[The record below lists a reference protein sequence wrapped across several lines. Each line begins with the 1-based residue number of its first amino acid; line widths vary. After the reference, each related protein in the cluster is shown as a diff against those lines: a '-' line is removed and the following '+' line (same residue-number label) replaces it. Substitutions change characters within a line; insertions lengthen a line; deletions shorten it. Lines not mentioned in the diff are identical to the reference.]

1 MTNGWTLRN
10 RYAGQTE
17 TVDHLDLT
25 WGQRSGSAGPT
36 SVTLTF
42 RTSFDLKAL
51 HRTHRPSSA
60 VAVLSRNGVPMLADF
75 WRRVRWQP
83 VDGGAI
89 VEMTLAPSEA
99 TDRGVFP
106 PVSDYRPDLS
116 YQLPTGNLV
125 EDTDKYL
132 ELYGRA
138 YRGPNQ
144 PTYLVEETKAVRRLF
159 PNLAQEAEGAPW
171 PWVYGAPGT
180 AGLSGS
186 PAYMIDAAAVH
197 NKFMIAGH
205 RVACSTVSIRGPKN
219 GGTGEYATESGVPVL
234 HGVTADGTTYA
245 YVEDSGWTD
254 VDGTQLA
261 SKYYTCWTDGEA
273 QPGGAGDLLV
283 LIAGLATV
291 PVDLT
296 ELARLA
302 PLLNSYKLAGYCDNA
317 QTPTDFMRNVLLPIL
332 PVDLVASSTGLRPM
346 LAAWSELTTRTAGH
360 LLIDGASIVSDSVV
374 EYDESEDDVSAVTL
388 EYGFHP
394 GGSGTAYIATASGAN
409 TAIGRLATTPGVETL
424 TTYSVWD
431 HATAQRIAL
440 DQLRARAWRATKI
453 RCTVAD
459 LDDHD
464 AGGARPLELGT
475 RVRFTSARLGYD
487 AASGYVGEVERN
499 ADALTVAL
507 YLDDDQLTPR

>member
-1 MTNGWTLRN
+1 MTNGWALRN
-10 RYAGQTE
+10 HYAGQTE
-17 TVDHLDLT
+17 TVDQIDVT

-42 RTSFDLKAL
+42 RTTFDLKTL
-51 HRTHRPSSA
+51 HRTYRPSGA
-60 VAVLSRNGVPMLADF
+60 FGMLLRNGVPELADF

-116 YQLPTGNLV
+116 YQLPTGNLI
-125 EDTDKYL
+125 EDTDKYM

-180 AGLSGS
+180 SDLSGS
-186 PAYMIDAAAVH
+186 PAYMIDAGGPH
-197 NKFMIAGH
+197 RKFLIAGH
-205 RVACSTVSIRGPKN
+205 RVECATVTMRGPHV
-219 GGTGEYATESGVPVL
+219 GGSGDYTSEFGVPVL
-234 HGVTADGTTYA
+234 HDTTADGTTYA
-245 YVEDSGWTD
+245 YVTDTGWTD
-254 VDGTQLA
+254 VDGAQPA
-261 SKYYTCWTDGEA
+261 QKYYTCWTDGEA
-273 QPGGAGDLLV
+273 QPGAAGDLIAK
-283 LIAGLATV
+283 IAGMATV
-291 PVDLT
+291 PIDLA
-296 ELARLA
+296 ELRRIA
-302 PLLNSYKLAGYCDNA
+302 PLLNGYKLAGYCDNA
-317 QTPTDFMRNVLLPIL
+317 QTPLGFLRDVLLPIL
-332 PVDLVASSTGLRPM
+332 PVELVPSSTGLRPV
-346 LAAWSELTTRTAGH
+346 LAAWSELAPREVGH
-360 LLIDGASIVSDSVV
+360 LLIDGASVVSDSSV
-374 EYDESEDDVSAVTL
+374 EYDESDDDVSAVTL

-394 GGSGTAYIATASGAN
+394 GGSGTAYQTAASGAT

-440 DQLRARAWRATKI
+440 DQLRARAWRSTKV

-464 AGGARPLELGT
+464 TGGARPLTLGT
-475 RVRFTSARLGYD
+475 RVRFTSTRLGYD
-487 AASGYVGEVERN
+487 KAPGYVGEVERN

-507 YLDDDQLTPR
+507 YLDDDLLTPR